1 MGHLEK
7 YDYEVVYR
15 PGRVHG
21 NADSLS
27 RRPCNPDCSHCA
39 KRDTPVECKRLMVAE
54 NSETA
59 SEKWK
64 QAQEEDEDLI
74 PILQWL
80 QETPERPNRER
91 VSGESPV
98 TKHLWQQWSLL
109 RMRDGILQRRWV
121 EANGSGSYWVIVVPR
136 AQRQELM
143 DEMHGGVTS
152 GHQGEK
158 KTLNR
163 LRKRFYWVGMRHDVI
178 EWCRACETCR
188 SRLGPHGQG
197 RAPLQLYLA
206 GAPMERVGVDITG
219 PFPVTASGNRFI
231 LVAMD
236 YFTKWPE
243 AYAIPNHEATTVA
256 RCLVDGFFTRFGIP
270 NELHSDQ
277 GREFE

>member
-1 MGHLEK
+1 
-7 YDYEVVYR
+7 
-15 PGRVHG
+15 
-21 NADSLS
+21 
-27 RRPCNPDCSHCA
+27 
-39 KRDTPVECKRLMVAE
+39 MVAE

-121 EANGSGSYWVIVVPR
+121 KANGSGSYWVIVVPC
-136 AQRQELM
+136 ALRQELM